1 MNRFISRIP
10 HCLKRSGKNLKIVY
24 YVKNVCRNLMP
35 KCLLRSKL
43 FDVLAETEIRED
55 KEYIYQRVNYYN
67 QLRDNTPLPPKAK
80 TLGQH
85 RLRGN
90 KSVYFFDTYEY
101 TRYFPTHL
109 KWLHLFGDIVHVPDL
124 PSIVKSR
131 PLVENNVNS
140 VLLNLD
146 KVRHFCFLSDKKTF
160 ASKMDKVIFRGAVH
174 GKPQRQLFM
183 NMYFGNPCCDLGD
196 VATDSTNPKEWQPG
210 VITLYEHLDYK
221 FIMALEGNDVASNL
235 KWVMSSN
242 SLAVMPKPTC
252 ETWFMEGKLIPNY
265 HYVEIKSDFSD
276 LIERMNYYI
285 EHTDEAQEIIDHAHE
300 FVQQFLDKRRE
311 KLISLL
317 VLHKY
322 FKQTSQISHKK

>member
-1 MNRFISRIP
+1 MNSFISKIP

-24 YVKNVCRNLMP
+24 YAENVCRNLIP
-35 KCLLRSKL
+35 KCVLRTKLTKLLSEINNRS
-43 FDVLAETEIRED
+43 D
-55 KEYIYQRVNYYN
+55 KKYIYNRVNYYN
-67 QLRDNTPLPPKAK
+67 KLQDKTPLPREAK
-80 TLGQH
+80 TLAEH
-85 RLRGN
+85 RLRGT

-101 TRYFPTHL
+101 IRYFPTHL
-109 KWLHLFGDIVHVPDL
+109 RWSHLFGDIIHVPDL

-131 PLVENNVNS
+131 PLVENNQNS

-146 KVRHFCFLSDKKTF
+146 KVRHFCFLKDKKTF
-160 ASKMDKVIFRGAVH
+160 TSKMNKAIFRGAVH

-196 VATDSTNPKEWQPG
+196 VAVDSTNPKEWRPR

-221 FIMALEGNDVASNL
+221 FVIALEGNDVASNL

-242 SLAVMPKPTC
+242 SLAVMPRPTC
-252 ETWFMEGKLIPNY
+252 ETWFMEGRLVPNY

-285 EHTDEAQEIIDHAHE
+285 EHLDEAQEIIDHAHT
-300 FVQQFLDKRRE
+300 FVQQFLDRRRE

-317 VLHKY
+317 VLNKY
-322 FKQTSQISHKK
+322 FNLTEPL